1 MVRKNL
7 EDRKYC
13 SRKCYYSDNK
23 RVVVEV
29 DCSYCKKQIQKSPKE
44 LKNSK
49 SGLYFCNIKCKSNAQ
64 KIGGIREIM
73 PQHYGTTL
81 YIDYRSLFSPE
92 ELICIRCGYDEF
104 ESCVHIHH
112 IDENRSNNNKE
123 NLIPLC
129 ANCHYGLHRG
139 CWSIGDLGV

>member
-1 MVRKNL
+1 MIEKWIILKGGKRMRAKELICEKCSNSFLVRKNL

-112 IDENRSNNNKE
+112 FFITE
-123 NLIPLC
+123 
-129 ANCHYGLHRG
+129 
-139 CWSIGDLGV
+139 